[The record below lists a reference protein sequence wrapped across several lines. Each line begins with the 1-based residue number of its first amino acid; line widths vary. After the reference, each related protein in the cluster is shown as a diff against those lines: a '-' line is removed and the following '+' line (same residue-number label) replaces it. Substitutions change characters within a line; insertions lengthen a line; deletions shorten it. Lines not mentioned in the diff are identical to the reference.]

1 MPFSK
6 FHRGGVCPVC
16 NKVYYQV
23 AVHTSNENELVV
35 RCFWVHDEIR
45 ACTGDCDI
53 FIPVPTP
60 VDAADA
66 DAVSATHHNA
76 GIDAAANGET
86 GWQNEQREKVTG

>member
-1 MPFSK
+1 M
-6 FHRGGVCPVC
+6 
-16 NKVYYQV
+16 
-23 AVHTSNENELVV
+23 HTSNENELVV
-35 RCFWVHDEIR
+35 RCFWVHDEIK

-76 GIDAAANGET
+76 GRDAAANGET
-86 GWQNEQREKVTG
+86 GWQN